1 MKSLKMICTTTLL
14 VLVFTIPGRGGEIN
28 TPGFTAETPVV
39 VQPPPNT
46 EENSG
51 NVLHFSLDSELE
63 TSAMTAIL
71 LTLSA
76 LF

>member
-14 VLVFTIPGRGGEIN
+14 VLAFTIPGRAGEIN
-28 TPGFTAETPVV
+28 TPGLTAEPPVM
-39 VQPPPNT
+39 VQPDPTPEDT
-46 EENSG
+46 SG
-51 NVLHFSLDSELE
+51 NLQQFSQDSELE
-63 TSAMTAIL
+63 TSAWTAIL

>member
-14 VLVFTIPGRGGEIN
+14 VLAFTIPSHGGEIN
-28 TPGFTAETPVV
+28 TPGFKAEPPVV
-39 VQPPPNT
+39 TEPDTNQDNLCTVQQL
-46 EENSG
+46 SQ
-51 NVLHFSLDSELE
+51 DSDLE
-63 TSAMTAIL
+63 ASTLTAIL

>member
-14 VLVFTIPGRGGEIN
+14 VLVFTIPGHGGEIN
-28 TPGFTAETPVV
+28 TPGMTAEPPVV
-39 VQPPPNT
+39 LQPAPNT
-46 EENSG
+46 EDNTG
-51 NVLHFSLDSELE
+51 NLQQFNQDSELE
-63 TSAMTAIL
+63 TSAWTAIL